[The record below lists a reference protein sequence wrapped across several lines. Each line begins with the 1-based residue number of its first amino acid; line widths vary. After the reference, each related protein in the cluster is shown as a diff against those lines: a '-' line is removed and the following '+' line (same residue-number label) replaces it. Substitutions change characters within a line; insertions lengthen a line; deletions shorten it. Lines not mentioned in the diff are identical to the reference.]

1 MKMCFRWWRRASST
15 PFRTAR
21 AANVRI
27 SIPSPPLASIP
38 PNARPSAGRGDLPK
52 RRAQRQTRPGDGA
65 GAGQHFASH
74 QMIKLEQ
81 AAAGIQR
88 RTRDGFLGSFFRLCL
103 RNSAHSRCAGG
114 KVAPS
119 AAPFAVRFIP
129 AGPRLSPR
137 MRRTSPRFS
146 NRRAARLMSTKLVPS
161 SSRRRRRR
169 WRCNKSARP
178 PGAFPLLARCQ
189 VARNMNR

>member
-1 MKMCFRWWRRASST
+1 MPRILPRSSEQSGLALVLESEALAIDADDDRVVQD
-15 PFRTAR
+15 PIEHRGGKHSIAGESSVPTAEGEIRGEDHR
-21 AANVRI
+21 AA
-27 SIPSPPLASIP
+27 
-38 PNARPSAGRGDLPK
+38 
-52 RRAQRQTRPGDGA
+52 
-65 GAGQHFASH
+65 F
-74 QMIKLEQ
+74 
-81 AAAGIQR
+81 IQR